1 MKRAVFLD
9 RDGVL
14 NRAVIKNGKPYPP
27 ANLNELIVDE
37 EVKPALKKLKD
48 SGFLLIGVTNQPDV
62 ARGKTLQTTVESINN
77 HLLKILPL
85 DDFRVCYHDDKDHC
99 YCRKP
104 KPGLILEAAQ
114 TWSIHL
120 STSYMV
126 GDRWRDVE
134 AGHSAGCKTVFLDLG
149 YTERQSGLPSTFQV
163 KNLTEA
169 AMQILMDA
177 HLNRRKK

>member
-1 MKRAVFLD
+1 MKPAVFLD

-27 ANLNELIVDE
+27 AHLHEIIVDD
-37 EVKPALKKLKD
+37 EVIPALKKLKEN
-48 SGFLLIGVTNQPDV
+48 GFLLIGITNQPDV
-62 ARGKTLQTTVESINN
+62 ARGQTPQSTVESINH

-85 DDFRVCYHDDKDHC
+85 DDFRVCYHDDPDNC
-99 YCRKP
+99 SCRKP
-104 KPGLILEAAQ
+104 KPGLILEAAK

-120 STSYMV
+120 PTSYMI

-134 AGHSAGCKTVFLDLG
+134 AGQSAGCKTVFLDLG
-149 YTERQSGLPSTFQV
+149 YTERKSGQIPTFQV

-169 AMQILMDA
+169 TLQILRDA
-177 HLNRRKK
+177 NTKNI